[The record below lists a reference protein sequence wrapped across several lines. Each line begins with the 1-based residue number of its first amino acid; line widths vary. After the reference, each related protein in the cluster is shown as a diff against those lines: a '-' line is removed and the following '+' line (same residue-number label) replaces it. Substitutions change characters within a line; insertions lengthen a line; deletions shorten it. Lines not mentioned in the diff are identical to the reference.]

1 MHEGNRSARIAKIR
15 ARITAHMPVEDRDVL
30 WLAEELE
37 ALQHERFQLFF
48 DVDRL
53 AKQIDKIVGVIREDI
68 GQ

>member
-1 MHEGNRSARIAKIR
+1 MHRIDRSARIAKIR
-15 ARITAHMPVEDRDVL
+15 AKITAHMPVEDAELLFLV
-30 WLAEELE
+30 EELE

-53 AKQIDKIVGVIREDI
+53 VNQIDKIVGVIREDI

>member
-1 MHEGNRSARIAKIR
+1 MHEGNRAARIAKIR
-15 ARITAHMPVEDRDVL
+15 AKVTAHMPVEDRDVL
-30 WLAEELE
+30 WLVEELE

>member
-1 MHEGNRSARIAKIR
+1 MHEGSRFARIEKIR
-15 ARITAHMPVEDRDVL
+15 ARLIAHMPVEERDVL
-30 WLAEELE
+30 WLVEELE